1 LIDDRVEA
9 ALRRVPPKP
18 SDQDSRQSKKR
29 YSEHISRAL
38 ALAIAAELR
47 ARGMKEARPASPGEL
62 GGSGAEPRIAGGL
75 GAKKVDVS
83 WATPSSGL
91 LLAVSIKSINF
102 RDTRT
107 ENFQKNVTNRRG
119 DMLLEAVSLHR
130 RFPFAVLCGLLVF
143 DAGATLDATER
154 RRSTFLNAHEQFR
167 LFDGRT
173 DPEGRDERFEHLC
186 IGTVDATPF
195 RASLSLYRVGQP
207 DTPVPL
213 KQFIDGL
220 ILSVAARN
228 TDTHQVIGNRLRRA
242 RR

>member
-1 LIDDRVEA
+1 MEA

-18 SDQDSRQSKKR
+18 SDEDSRHEKKR
-29 YSEHISRAL
+29 YSEQISRAL

-47 ARGMKEARPASPGEL
+47 ARGLKEARPGSPGEL

-75 GAKKVDVS
+75 GAKKVDIS
-83 WATPSSGL
+83 WATPATGL

-102 RDTRT
+102 RDTST
-107 ENFQKNVTNRRG
+107 DNFQKNVINRRG
-119 DMLLEAVSLHR
+119 DLLLEAVSLHR

-143 DAGATLDATER
+143 DEGATLDATPR

-186 IGTVDATPF
+186 IGTVNATPF
-195 RASLSLYRVGQP
+195 HAALSLYRVGRP

-213 KQFIDGL
+213 EQFIDGL
-220 ILSVAARN
+220 VHSVAARN
-228 TDTHQVIGNRLRRA
+228 ADTHQMVGNRLRRA